1 MKLIYHQ
8 MKTIATTNL
17 QPKYVSKTNIQV
29 TKIWVLNGSRYIK
42 KPSKTQT
49 NICDFLFYYEYIR
62 NVKVNVEV
70 LKILELE
77 MSCLASPTS

>member
-1 MKLIYHQ
+1 MGFERYTLYK
-8 MKTIATTNL
+8 KT
-17 QPKYVSKTNIQV
+17 QQ
-29 TKIWVLNGSRYIK
+29 
-42 KPSKTQT
+42 TQT